1 MSRWLRTAEIT
12 DEQVRELLY
21 KIKKNIKMF
30 RNYGY
35 DIDKAVVSSPELET
49 VYNFIKNY
57 YLDLFNN
64 LNTIKD
70 TELKTDVV
78 VTLMWLNTRFF
89 DR

>member
-21 KIKKNIKMF
+21 KIKKNIKIF

-35 DIDKAVVSSPELET
+35 DIDKAIVRSPELET
-49 VYNFIKNY
+49 VYNFLKKY

-64 LNTIKD
+64 FSTIKD

-78 VTLMWLNTRFF
+78 ETLIWLNTRFF